1 MRKYWSN
8 PIDFDDYIKEKILLS
23 RKESCCIESHPIWLQ
38 FQPKFMM
45 TYGKHYYFYCI
56 ELYNNCEFFEKILYK
71 VFKVFIKEMVF
82 VLELRHIFGM
92 VIDDEGKP
100 IGV

>member
-1 MRKYWSN
+1 
-8 PIDFDDYIKEKILLS
+8 
-23 RKESCCIESHPIWLQ
+23 
-38 FQPKFMM
+38 MM
-45 TYGKHYYFYCI
+45 TYGKLHNIDII
-56 ELYNNCEFFEKILYK
+56 ELYNNYEFFEKILYK

-92 VIDDEGKP
+92 VIDDNGKP

>member
-1 MRKYWSN
+1 
-8 PIDFDDYIKEKILLS
+8 
-23 RKESCCIESHPIWLQ
+23 
-38 FQPKFMM
+38 M
-45 TYGKHYYFYCI
+45 TYGKLYNIDII
-56 ELYNNCEFFEKILYK
+56 ELYNNYEFFEKILYK

-92 VIDDEGKP
+92 VIDDNGKP